1 MDSNVLTD
9 VVSEVVPSLDAEIL
23 YKLQDIETLVAQN
36 VELQLAV
43 YTLLLVIT
51 GCVSAVGVCVLLY
64 KFLKSF
70 Y

>member
-1 MDSNVLTD
+1 METDVLTD
-9 VVSEVVPSLDAEIL
+9 IVSEVVPSLDAEIL

-43 YTLLLVIT
+43 YTLLLFIT
-51 GCVSAVGVCVLLY
+51 GCVSAVGVCILLY
-64 KFLKSF
+64 KFIKSF